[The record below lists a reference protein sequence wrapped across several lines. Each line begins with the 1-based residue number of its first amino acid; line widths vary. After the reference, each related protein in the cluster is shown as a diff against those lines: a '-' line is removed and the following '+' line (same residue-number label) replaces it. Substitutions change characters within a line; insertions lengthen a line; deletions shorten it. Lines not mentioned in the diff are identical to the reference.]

1 MSKSNLVEI
10 DSLEALVII
19 DNELDPLSPVA
30 PDTVHV
36 SGLMGSLAT
45 GSPHDLKERGDAQK
59 ELRMEDICC
68 SAHGLSILVT
78 ATRGDVSHSV
88 LFDAGPEEDVW
99 ERNAKRLRADLASV
113 EVIQLSHWHRDH
125 SGGLLRAIRLINEA
139 KQVKGHPGGL
149 SADLHPSRPDYR
161 GMTIG
166 QKIISL
172 QADPTFEEI
181 EAAGAAVDKHGE
193 AHTVLDDFFFV
204 SGEIPRQTAYE
215 NGLKGGMR
223 FSHEDNDW
231 FSDELIADERFLM
244 WKGIVMF
251 TGCSHAGVVNA
262 AKHAVES
269 LDGSVP
275 LHAVVGGF
283 HLATSEEQ
291 QTESTVKDLKKLDP
305 AVLLP
310 GHCTGWRAK
319 FAIERLMPG
328 TLVPC
333 TVGIK
338 ISF

>member
-1 MSKSNLVEI
+1 M
-10 DSLEALVII
+10 A
-19 DNELDPLSPVA
+19 
-30 PDTVHV
+30 
-36 SGLMGSLAT
+36 
-45 GSPHDLKERGDAQK
+45 
-59 ELRMEDICC
+59 
-68 SAHGLSILVT
+68 
-78 ATRGDVSHSV
+78 
-88 LFDAGPEEDVW
+88 
-99 ERNAKRLRADLASV
+99 
-113 EVIQLSHWHRDH
+113 
-125 SGGLLRAIRLINEA
+125 
-139 KQVKGHPGGL
+139 
-149 SADLHPSRPDYR
+149 
-161 GMTIG
+161 IG
-166 QKIISL
+166 QKLISL

-181 EAAGAAVDKHGE
+181 EAAGAVVDKHDE
-193 AHTVLDDFFFV
+193 AHTILDDFFLV

-223 FSHEDNDW
+223 FTHEDNDW

-262 AKHAVES
+262 AKHAIECM
-269 LDGSVP
+269 DGSVP

-291 QTESTVKDLKKLDP
+291 QMESTIKDLKKLDP

-338 ISF
+338 VTF